1 MCTNDNTFAKII
13 MTMSK
18 VFSTLELNNN
28 KILKNRLAVAPMTT
42 QQSNADGSISKK
54 ESDWLIRLSE
64 DGYGMVISCA
74 ASVSDT
80 ATAFYNQLSLAND
93 RFIPAL
99 KMVADKMNQNG
110 SVNLIQLCHGVSEL
124 LKR

>member
-13 MTMSK
+13 LTMSNP
-18 VFSTLELNNN
+18 FSTLGLNNH

-42 QQSNADGSISKK
+42 QQSHADGSISAK

-74 ASVSDT
+74 ASVSET
-80 ATAFYNQLSLAND
+80 SAAFYN
-93 RFIPAL
+93 
-99 KMVADKMNQNG
+99 
-110 SVNLIQLCHGVSEL
+110 
-124 LKR
+124 